1 MKVLVALALST
12 ACVSANWP
20 AWRGP
25 EGTGVAK
32 DSKLPLRWST
42 NENIRWR
49 TPLPERGNSTPIIW
63 RDSVYVTQ
71 AIEKENRRTLMCFNR
86 RTGEVRWQKG
96 VTYAEKEPTHET
108 NPYCSAS
115 AVTDGERVVASYGS
129 AGLYCYDLDGE
140 ELWHRDFGKQHHI
153 WGNAA
158 SPVIYRDLCILNV
171 GPGERSFLVAVDKR
185 TGKTLWQLDEPGG
198 HSGRRKPGDD
208 SSASVW
214 IGSWT
219 TPIIIKENGS
229 DRLIMSFPNR
239 VAALEPKTGKE
250 VWTCNGLNPLV
261 YTSPL
266 YADGVVVALG
276 GYQGMALA
284 AKTGGKGDVTETH
297 RLWHHP
303 RTRQRI
309 GSGVIHEGRIYI
321 LNELPT
327 AECYDLRTGKLLA
340 ERRLKGSGPKGN
352 IWSSMVLAGERLY
365 VINQSG
371 DTFVLKASPQIET
384 LSLNSLGEFTN
395 ASLAPSNGEIFIRT
409 HESLWCIKD

>member
-1 MKVLVALALST
+1 
-12 ACVSANWP
+12 
-20 AWRGP
+20 
-25 EGTGVAK
+25 
-32 DSKLPLRWST
+32 
-42 NENIRWR
+42 
-49 TPLPERGNSTPIIW
+49 
-63 RDSVYVTQ
+63 
-71 AIEKENRRTLMCFNR
+71 
-86 RTGEVRWQKG
+86 
-96 VTYAEKEPTHET
+96 
-108 NPYCSAS
+108 
-115 AVTDGERVVASYGS
+115 
-129 AGLYCYDLDGE
+129 
-140 ELWHRDFGKQHHI
+140 
-153 WGNAA
+153 
-158 SPVIYRDLCILNV
+158 
-171 GPGERSFLVAVDKR
+171 
-185 TGKTLWQLDEPGG
+185 
-198 HSGRRKPGDD
+198 
-208 SSASVW
+208 
-214 IGSWT
+214 
-219 TPIIIKENGS
+219 
-229 DRLIMSFPNR
+229 
-239 VAALEPKTGKE
+239 
-250 VWTCNGLNPLV
+250 LNPLV

-327 AECYDLRTGKLLA
+327 AECYDLKTGKLLA